1 MKRILIATKN
11 NHKVREFKEILEP
24 MGYEVLSLLD
34 LKEEVEIDETG
45 TTFEEN
51 ALIKAKAIHD
61 LYHCEVISDDSG
73 ICIDYFDGKP
83 GVYSSRWLGEDTSY
97 DVKNAYILKEVG
109 DSTNRGAQ
117 YVCAIAHVLEDGT
130 SNVYTGICAGEIA
143 YKAEGEKGF
152 GYDPIF
158 YYPAYKTTL
167 ANVSEEEKNAIS
179 HRGNAIVKLLEGMKR
194 V

>member
-1 MKRILIATKN
+1 MKKILIATKN

-34 LKEEVEIDETG
+34 IKEDVEIDETG

-51 ALIKAKAIHD
+51 ALIKAKTIHEK
-61 LYHCEVISDDSG
+61 YKCEVISDDSG

-83 GVYSSRWLGEDTSY
+83 GVFSSRWLGEDTSY

-109 DSTNRGAQ
+109 DSTNRGAK
-117 YVCAIAHVLEDGT
+117 YVCAIAHVLENGEA
-130 SNVYTGICAGEIA
+130 NVYTGICAGEIA

-158 YYPAYKTTL
+158 YYPAYNTTL
-167 ANVSEEEKNAIS
+167 ANVSEEAKNAIS
-179 HRGNAIVKLLEGMKR
+179 HRGNAIVKLLEGMKKE
-194 V
+194 

>member
-1 MKRILIATKN
+1 MKKILIATKN

-34 LKEEVEIDETG
+34 IKEDVEIDETG

-51 ALIKAKAIHD
+51 ALIKAKTIHEK
-61 LYHCEVISDDSG
+61 YKCEVISDDSG

-117 YVCAIAHVLEDGT
+117 YVCAIAHVLENGEAH
-130 SNVYTGICAGEIA
+130 VYTGICAGEIA
-143 YKAEGEKGF
+143 YEAQGEKGF

-167 ANVSEEEKNAIS
+167 ANVSEEAKNAIS
-179 HRGNAIVKLLEGMKR
+179 HRGNAIVKLLEGMKK
-194 V
+194 

>member
-1 MKRILIATKN
+1 MKKILIATKN

-34 LKEEVEIDETG
+34 LNEEIEIDETG

-51 ALIKAKAIHD
+51 ALIKAKTIHEK
-61 LYHCEVISDDSG
+61 YKCEVISDDSG

-117 YVCAIAHVLEDGT
+117 YVCAIAHVLENGEA
-130 SNVYTGICAGEIA
+130 NVYTGVCEGEIA
-143 YKAEGEKGF
+143 YKVEGEKGF

-158 YYPAYKTTL
+158 YYPSYKTTL
-167 ANVSEEEKNAIS
+167 ANVSEDEKNAIS
-179 HRGNAIVKLLEGMKR
+179 HRGNAIVKLLEGMKK
-194 V
+194 

>member
-1 MKRILIATKN
+1 MKKILIATKN

-34 LKEEVEIDETG
+34 IKEDVEIDETG

-51 ALIKAKAIHD
+51 ALIKAKTIHEK
-61 LYHCEVISDDSG
+61 YKCEVISDDSG

-109 DSTNRGAQ
+109 DSTNRGAK
-117 YVCAIAHVLEDGT
+117 YVCAIAHVLENGEA
-130 SNVYTGICAGEIA
+130 NVYTGICAGEIA

-158 YYPAYKTTL
+158 YYPAYNTTL
-167 ANVSEEEKNAIS
+167 ANVSEEAKNAIS
-179 HRGNAIVKLLEGMKR
+179 HRGNAIVKLLEGMKKE
-194 V
+194 